1 MKASILSAGL
11 LDIAKESVL
20 ENVLENV
27 LECSRI

>member
-11 LDIAKESVL
+11 LDIAE

-27 LECSRI
+27 LEFDVLPLV